1 VIGFMGHL
9 LVAALVWAQPVRPHI
24 WGIARISILVSDLNR
39 ARTYYEDFLGF
50 SEPFSL
56 DRADGSVS
64 SAFIEVG
71 DYQYIELAPG
81 LKPDQDRLSG
91 IAFYTDDA
99 PRMRAYLASRG
110 VAVPGEV
117 HNGWTGDL
125 TFTFDDPD
133 HHKIEIVQYTP
144 NGWAMREKGRFIQ
157 DTRIST
163 RIAHVGMLVGDGRVA
178 VGFYGGILGFQE
190 TLRGSSTGTVLSWI
204 NMRVPDGT
212 DGVEFMLYKDEPPA
226 GQRGMAHHLCL
237 ETPSVPAALRIL
249 RARPYAKSYN
259 RPLTIVTGSNRRR
272 HVNLFDPDGTRTE
285 LMEPFTV
292 DGKPAVSSTAP
303 LPH

>member
-1 VIGFMGHL
+1 MIALMADL
-9 LVAALVWAQPVRPHI
+9 LVATLVLAQPVRPQI
-24 WGIARISILVSDLNR
+24 LGIARISILVSDLNR
-39 ARTYYEDFLGF
+39 ARRYYEDFLGF

-56 DRADGSVS
+56 DRTDGSVS
-64 SAFIEVG
+64 SAFIKVN
-71 DYQYIELAPG
+71 DYQYIEIAPE
-81 LKPDQDRLSG
+81 LKQGEDRLRG
-91 IAFYTDDA
+91 VAFYTDDA

-110 VAVPGEV
+110 VTVPSGV
-117 HNGWTGDL
+117 HTGRTGDL
-125 TFTFDDPD
+125 TFNFNDPD
-133 HHKIEIVQYTP
+133 HHRIEIVQYMP
-144 NGWAMREKGRFIQ
+144 HGWVMQGKGRFIT

-163 RIAHVGMLVGDGRVA
+163 RLAHVGMLVGDGRVA

-190 TLRGSSTGTVLSWI
+190 TLRGSSSGTVLSWI

-237 ETPSVPAALRIL
+237 ETPSIPVALKIL
-249 RARPYAKSYN
+249 RTRPYAKSYN
-259 RPLTIVTGSNRRR
+259 QPLAIVTGSNRRR